1 MNLQNLPKKS
11 RLRKLLSTCQLS
23 HEHELERIIAHDGGI
38 ILSCS
43 ECYFH
48 HVLSVEEEEIFLQEE
63 SLLDSAQSEVL

>member
-23 HEHELERIIAHDGGI
+23 HELERIIAHDGGI

-43 ECYFH
+43 DCPFH
-48 HVLSVEEEEIFLQEE
+48 HVLSVEEEEIFLEEE